1 MATTTQSQTVS
12 KMLPTLQASLTSFFI
27 SLFLLNIYHL
37 NSISCN
43 IKYTMMRNVKRSTSL
58 QSVSLPNSVNED
70 NSSETEYIPP
80 RPYSRHSSR
89 DIKELLEGPVSLD
102 DNAHKNCPD
111 DSRCILVFFSPFL
124 NELTQFKCA
133 HCKKMGDFLSHST
146 FTNNL
151 PSYQCIL
158 CKLYIH
164 NECLIS
170 KCCIIF

>member
-1 MATTTQSQTVS
+1 
-12 KMLPTLQASLTSFFI
+12 
-27 SLFLLNIYHL
+27 
-37 NSISCN
+37 
-43 IKYTMMRNVKRSTSL
+43 MMRNIKRSTSL
-58 QSVSLPNSVNED
+58 QSSISSFHFKNENSNIPKKHVSLSLPNSVNED

-89 DIKELLEGPVSLD
+89 DIKELLEGPVFPHLLD
-102 DNAHKNCPD
+102 DDAHKNCPD

-133 HCKKMGDFLSHST
+133 HCKKMGNFLSHST

>member
-1 MATTTQSQTVS
+1 
-12 KMLPTLQASLTSFFI
+12 
-27 SLFLLNIYHL
+27 
-37 NSISCN
+37 
-43 IKYTMMRNVKRSTSL
+43 MMRNLKRSTSL
-58 QSVSLPNSVNED
+58 PLHSSISLFHVKNENSDIPKKHVSLPNSVNED

-89 DIKELLEGPVSLD
+89 DIKELLEGPVSPHLLLD

-111 DSRCILVFFSPFL
+111 DSRCILVVVSPFS

-133 HCKKMGDFLSHST
+133 HCKKMGNFLSYST

-151 PSYQCIL
+151 PPYQCTL